1 MTNLWGGGCIIFP
14 METLTKNILIVTHSI
29 VPRAGTERAVSN
41 LSNLLVE
48 SGNYSVAIVSA
59 FAKEGEPAYRL
70 DPRIKNYFMDFQ
82 IPESRVKRIFTYINF
97 LKRLEKIESELKIDF
112 VIGTNSFLNMLI
124 IFLKTKS
131 KKIGC
136 EHFGWFAYGRREKLK
151 KWIFYKKLDAVVL
164 LTKKDMK
171 NYSFLKNSYEI
182 PNSLSFATEKKSCIE
197 NKILLA
203 VGRLENQKGFDFLI
217 DAATELKK
225 RLPGWKIKIYGKGSL
240 EKDLRAQIKFN
251 GLEDFVF
258 ILPPEKNIEKIYA
271 ESSIYV
277 MTSRHEGLPMV
288 LIESQACGLPAVS
301 FDCPNGPDEIIE
313 NGKNGF
319 LVEFQDNAD
328 LIDKIEKIATNEKLY
343 LEMQNESVKLSK
355 RFSTESIFLLWDDL
369 FKKLQSV

>member
-1 MTNLWGGGCIIFP
+1 
-14 METLTKNILIVTHSI
+14 
-29 VPRAGTERAVSN
+29 
-41 LSNLLVE
+41 
-48 SGNYSVAIVSA
+48 
-59 FAKEGEPAYRL
+59 
-70 DPRIKNYFMDFQ
+70 
-82 IPESRVKRIFTYINF
+82 
-97 LKRLEKIESELKIDF
+97 
-112 VIGTNSFLNMLI
+112 
-124 IFLKTKS
+124 
-131 KKIGC
+131 
-136 EHFGWFAYGRREKLK
+136 
-151 KWIFYKKLDAVVL
+151 
-164 LTKKDMK
+164 MK

>member
-1 MTNLWGGGCIIFP
+1 
-14 METLTKNILIVTHSI
+14 
-29 VPRAGTERAVSN
+29 
-41 LSNLLVE
+41 VE